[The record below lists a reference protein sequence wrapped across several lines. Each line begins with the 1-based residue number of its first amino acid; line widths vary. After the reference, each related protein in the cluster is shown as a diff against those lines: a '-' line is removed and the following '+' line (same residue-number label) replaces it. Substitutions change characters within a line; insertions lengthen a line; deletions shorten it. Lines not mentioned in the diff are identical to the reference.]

1 LGNEPRLIDDGALL
15 VEGDRIAAVGT
26 TSDLVGRFP
35 DVDRW
40 DAGGQL
46 VLPASICAHTHFY
59 GAFARGMGIPGQP
72 PENFPQILQRLW
84 WRLDKALTPE
94 DVRYSALVCLIDA
107 IRHGTTTLIDHH
119 ASPNAIDGS
128 LDVIAEAVKRAGL
141 RASLCYEVTD
151 RDGVERAQAGI
162 EENIRFAKSLISDPR
177 SQIAAAFGLHASL
190 TLSDETLADC
200 LAAAD
205 EVELGFHVHVAE
217 GMSDQEDALRKS
229 GKRVVHR
236 LADAG
241 ILGPQTIAVHCVH
254 VDESEIERLADTQTW
269 VTHQPRSNMNNAVGV
284 APIEKMLNGGV
295 NVGLGNDGFSNQM
308 FAEMKM
314 AYFLHKLD
322 QSDPQAMPGNLV
334 MDLAYANNAR
344 LARVF
349 WPDQRLGELS
359 VGAVADL
366 VFIDYQPTTP
376 LSAGNLPWHVLF
388 GVEASMITS
397 TVCAGRMLMR
407 DRELLTLDEQAIT
420 AHSRELASEVW
431 SRL

>member
-1 LGNEPRLIDDGALL
+1 
-15 VEGDRIAAVGT
+15 
-26 TSDLVGRFP
+26 
-35 DVDRW
+35 
-40 DAGGQL
+40 
-46 VLPASICAHTHFY
+46 
-59 GAFARGMGIPGQP
+59 
-72 PENFPQILQRLW
+72 
-84 WRLDKALTPE
+84 
-94 DVRYSALVCLIDA
+94 
-107 IRHGTTTLIDHH
+107 
-119 ASPNAIDGS
+119 
-128 LDVIAEAVKRAGL
+128 
-141 RASLCYEVTD
+141 
-151 RDGVERAQAGI
+151 
-162 EENIRFAKSLISDPR
+162 
-177 SQIAAAFGLHASL
+177 
-190 TLSDETLADC
+190 
-200 LAAAD
+200 
-205 EVELGFHVHVAE
+205 
-217 GMSDQEDALRKS
+217 
-229 GKRVVHR
+229 
-236 LADAG
+236 
-241 ILGPQTIAVHCVH
+241 
-254 VDESEIERLADTQTW
+254 
-269 VTHQPRSNMNNAVGV
+269 
-284 APIEKMLNGGV
+284 
-295 NVGLGNDGFSNQM
+295 M